1 MQTLARKE
9 KSIKTLIEMGRHGHY
24 PLFDSHWMY
33 ECFDEWN
40 NDFQAKTRKKF
51 LTGQEKVHARKIL
64 QRILQHRN
72 IERQKT
78 VLLSLDKQERHLFMR
93 AFFNMVEGKIL
104 DQKPQLH

>member
-24 PLFDSHWMY
+24 PLFDSKWMY

-40 NDFQAKTRKKF
+40 RAYENKQRKKS
-51 LTGQEKVHARKIL
+51 LTGTEKSKARKIL

-72 IERQKT
+72 IDRQKT
-78 VLLSLDKQERHLFMR
+78 VLLSLGKDERHLFMR
-93 AFFNMVEGKIL
+93 AFFHMVEGKIL
-104 DQKPQLH
+104 DQKPQIH